1 MQRELLACDAEESL
15 ETGRKEK
22 TLSGSFVDTASLNS
36 KPNKHLGVCLQILM
50 LYARLNTQTLR
61 RGIYTGWG
69 RGLESQVLMLCAPG
83 LWLEAVFLLN

>member
-1 MQRELLACDAEESL
+1 MQRELLACDADEPL

-61 RGIYTGWG
+61 KG
-69 RGLESQVLMLCAPG
+69 ESTQAGDKVSNHKSLCCVLQVYG
-83 LWLEAVFLLN
+83 